1 MLLNLKLTAL
11 SFLNIVTQTLVNYA
25 LGRVMSSRQSL
36 NSWKKLE
43 ILAEEKQ
50 SQHMNDL
57 FANDSQRFDKF
68 SIELPKLLLDY
79 SKNLIDSDVM
89 TALFAL
95 ADECEVTQWRK
106 KMFAGDKI
114 NKTEDRAV
122 LHTALR
128 RSDTT
133 PLWVDGEN
141 ISESVASQLT
151 KMEDFVNRVRQGHW
165 LGYSGK
171 RITDIVNIG
180 VGGSNLGPQMVT
192 EALKHY
198 SDNSVNVHYVSNVD
212 GAQIVEIL
220 RPLDPEKVLFIVSS
234 KTFTTTETMTNAK
247 TAINWL
253 TASSFDDK
261 SVAKHFVAVT
271 ANKENAMSFGIEA
284 DNIFDMWDWVGG
296 RFSLWSAIGLAIAL
310 DLGFDKFKDLL
321 AGANEMD
328 QHFADAP
335 IEQNMPAIMALLSVW
350 NTTFLGAKSQAILP
364 YDQTLHMLAAYLQQA
379 EMESNGKSVS
389 WDGDEIN
396 YATVPSIWGELGIN
410 GQHAFYQYLHQSNNV
425 VPADFIGSVE
435 SVTPVK
441 GHHETL
447 MSNFFAQT
455 QALMTGV
462 NEDQV
467 RTDLKAK
474 GRTAE
479 YIDKVAPHKVHKGNR
494 PTNTLLLKRIDPKTL
509 GSLIALYENKIFVQ
523 GIILQICSFD
533 QWGVELGKGLA
544 ASIQEELESE
554 NVSSSHDCSTARLI
568 AYYKKATMKS

>member
-1 MLLNLKLTAL
+1 
-11 SFLNIVTQTLVNYA
+11 
-25 LGRVMSSRQSL
+25 MSSRQSL
-36 NSWKKLE
+36 NSWKKLTK
-43 ILAEEKQ
+43 LAVDKK

-57 FANDSQRFDKF
+57 FAADDKRFDKF
-68 SIELPKLLLDY
+68 SIEQPKMLLDY
-79 SKNLIDSDVM
+79 SKNLIDSETM
-89 TALFAL
+89 TTLFEL
-95 ADECEVTQWRK
+95 ANECHVTDWRS

-128 RSDTT
+128 RKSTE
-133 PLWVDGEN
+133 PLFVDGEN
-141 ISESVASQLT
+141 VTASVQAQLS
-151 KMEDFVNRVRQGHW
+151 KMEGFVNRVRQGHW

-234 KTFTTTETMTNAK
+234 KTFTTAETMTNAK
-247 TAINWL
+247 TAIKWL
-253 TASSFDDK
+253 TASSFDENA
-261 SVAKHFVAVT
+261 VAKHFVAVT
-271 ANKENAMSFGIEA
+271 ANKTNAMSFGIEEE
-284 DNIFDMWDWVGG
+284 NIFGMWDWVGG
-296 RFSLWSAIGLAIAL
+296 RFSLWSAIGLAVAL
-310 DLGFDKFKDLL
+310 DLGFDKFKELL
-321 AGANEMD
+321 DGANEMD
-328 QHFADAP
+328 EHFESTP
-335 IEQNMPAIMALLSVW
+335 LQENMPAIMALLSIW
-350 NTTFLGAKSQAILP
+350 NTTFLGSQSQAILP
-364 YDQTLHMLAAYLQQA
+364 YDQTLHMLTAYLQQA

-389 WDGDEIN
+389 WNGDEVD

-447 MSNFFAQT
+447 MANFFAQT
-455 QALMTGV
+455 QALMVGV
-462 NEDQV
+462 DEEQV
-467 RTDLKAK
+467 RADLKAK
-474 GRTAE
+474 GRSSD

-494 PTNTLLLKRIDPKTL
+494 PTNTILLKRIDPETL
-509 GSLIALYENKIFVQ
+509 GSLIAAYEHKIFVQ

-544 ASIQEELESE
+544 AEIQNELETKTLSQK
-554 NVSSSHDCSTARLI
+554 HDCSTANLI
-568 AYYKKATMKS
+568 KFYQKSK

>member
-1 MLLNLKLTAL
+1 
-11 SFLNIVTQTLVNYA
+11 
-25 LGRVMSSRQSL
+25 MSSRQNL
-36 NSWKKLE
+36 ASWVKLQKLATKKQTE
-43 ILAEEKQ
+43 
-50 SQHMNDL
+50 HMNDL
-57 FANDSQRFDKF
+57 FARDSQRFNKF
-68 SIELPKLLLDY
+68 SIELPWLLLDY
-79 SKNLIDSDVM
+79 SKNLIDGDTMAS
-89 TALFAL
+89 LLAL
-95 ADECEVTQWRK
+95 AEETRVTEWRS
-106 KMFAGDKI
+106 KMFSGEKI
-114 NKTEDRAV
+114 NKTENRAV

-128 RSDTT
+128 SQNAQ
-133 PLWVDGEN
+133 PLMVDGEN
-141 ISESVASQLT
+141 VSASVQSQLD
-151 KMEDFVNRVRQGHW
+151 KMEIFVNKVRQGHW

-234 KTFTTTETMTNAK
+234 KTFTTTETMTNAR

-253 TASSFDDK
+253 TASSFDQS

-271 ANKENAMSFGIEA
+271 ANKANAMEFGIREE
-284 DNIFDMWDWVGG
+284 NIFDIWDWVGG
-296 RFSLWSAIGLAIAL
+296 RFSLWSAIGLPIAL
-310 DLGFDKFKDLL
+310 DLGFDHFKDLL
-321 AGANEMD
+321 AGAYEMD
-328 QHFADAP
+328 QHFIEAP
-335 IEQNMPAIMALLSVW
+335 LAENMPVIMALLSVW
-350 NTTFLGAKSQAILP
+350 NTTFLGARSQAILP

-389 WDGDEIN
+389 WDGEEVD

-425 VPADFIGSVE
+425 VPADFIGSVA

-447 MSNFFAQT
+447 MANFFAQT

-462 NEDQV
+462 NEEQV
-467 RTDLKAK
+467 RADLKAK
-474 GRTAE
+474 GRSQD
-479 YIDKVAPHKVHKGNR
+479 YINTVAPHKVHKGNR
-494 PTNTLLLKRIDPKTL
+494 PTNTLLLKRIDPTTL
-509 GSLIALYENKIFVQ
+509 GNLIALYEHKIFVQ
-523 GIILQICSFD
+523 GIVLQICSFD

-544 ASIQEELESE
+544 ATIQEELEGE
-554 NVSSSHDCSTARLI
+554 VLNDCHDCSTAQLI
-568 AYYKKATMKS
+568 RFYKNQA

>member
-1 MLLNLKLTAL
+1 
-11 SFLNIVTQTLVNYA
+11 
-25 LGRVMSSRQSL
+25 MSSRQSL

-410 GQHAFYQYLHQSNNV
+410 GQHAFYQLIHQGTDII
-425 VPADFIGSVE
+425 PCEFMIAAQ
-435 SVTPVK
+435 
-441 GHHETL
+441 GHEPDLAHHHRL
-447 MSNFFAQT
+447 LVANCLAQSE
-455 QALMTGV
+455 ALM
-462 NEDQV
+462 
-467 RTDLKAK
+467 R
-474 GRTAE
+474 GRTKAE
-479 YIDKVAPHKVHKGNR
+479 ALSLLAESGFAMEELERQAEHRVFPGNR
-494 PTNTLLLKRIDPKTL
+494 PSVTLIYPQLTPYVL
-509 GSLIALYENKIFVQ
+509 GQIIALYEHRVFVEGVIL
-523 GIILQICSFD
+523 GINSFD
-533 QWGVELGKGLA
+533 QWGVELGKELA
-544 ASIQEELESE
+544 KSLEPMVDGSKGC
-554 NVSSSHDCSTARLI
+554 DGKDGSTASLI
-568 AYYKKATMKS
+568 AFVLEQRH